1 MGGAGGLS
9 GSAMPPEE
17 RCALEAGL
25 VPSWAWLPC
34 SSHAGAAGFLILCY
48 GVIIVRGATL
58 ISDGSEMLLGVL
70 SPSLVGGLL
79 LSVLGALPDVCIVL
93 ASGIG
98 PDAAENIKVG
108 IGTLVGSN
116 VLLMSL
122 TWGASL
128 WLGRCD
134 LSGPGGTARDKR
146 LSRPWDLAR
155 TGVTTDADTPT
166 YARIMLASGLLW
178 LIPQVPSWLHH
189 GAADFQ
195 APPALAGGVVCLLG
209 LLAYCVYMV
218 VTPELQR
225 KNVERLQE
233 RCARHALT
241 KTLDSLFDL
250 RSAASPDGALDD
262 AAVRKI
268 FDDVDRDG
276 DGSITTEEMQ
286 TVLVTPNTVLASPPD
301 AHAETLMKLFDSNS
315 DGRVDFGE
323 FQQGLQ
329 SCLKEDGKRRA
340 NLALAQGPP
349 QLDDPE
355 APLLGG
361 APGDGGP
368 GDEESEEEAEHDLT
382 RGDLWRRALGQMGA
396 GVLIVAFFS
405 DPLVGSLSKFSA
417 AIAVPPFYVA
427 FALAPFASNA
437 SEFIASLAFAR
448 KRRRKNISLTFAQVY
463 GATTVNNTLNLGLFL
478 FLIWAQRLPWV
489 YSAEVVTLS
498 LVTLAVGLVGGRA
511 TTLPAWLAF
520 PALLLYPLT
529 IVLVWLLGR
538 GAAS

>member
-1 MGGAGGLS
+1 ML
-9 GSAMPPEE
+9 PEE
-17 RCALEAGL
+17 RCELEAGL

-48 GVIIVRGATL
+48 GFIIVQGATL

-79 LSVLGALPDVCIVL
+79 LPILGALPDVCIVL

-98 PDAAENIKVG
+98 PDAAENIQVG

-122 TWGASL
+122 TWGTSL

-166 YARIMLASGLLW
+166 YACIMLASGLLW
-178 LIPQVPSWLHH
+178 LIPQIPSWFHH
-189 GAADFQ
+189 GVADFQ
-195 APPALAGGVVCLLG
+195 AVPALTGAVVCLLG

-225 KNVERLQE
+225 KNVERLQQ
-233 RCARHALT
+233 RYARHALT
-241 KTLDSLFDL
+241 KALDSLFNL
-250 RSAASPDGALDD
+250 RSAANPDGTLND
-262 AAVRKI
+262 ASVRKI
-268 FDDVDRDG
+268 FDNVDRDG
-276 DGSITTEEMQ
+276 DGTITMEEMQ
-286 TVLVTPNTVLASPPD
+286 TVLVTLNTVIAASSD
-301 AHAETLMKLFDSNS
+301 THAETLMKLFDSNS

-329 SCLKEDGKRRA
+329 LCLQEDKKRRA
-340 NLALAQGPP
+340 TLALAQGPP
-349 QLDDPE
+349 QLDLE
-355 APLLGG
+355 APLLE
-361 APGDGGP
+361 DGP
-368 GDEESEEEAEHDLT
+368 TDVEPEDEESEDEEQHDLT
-382 RGDLWRRALGQMGA
+382 RGEIWRQALGKMGA

-405 DPLVGSLSKFSA
+405 DPLVGSLSNFSA

-448 KRRRKNISLTFAQVY
+448 KKLRKNISLTFAQVY

-478 FLIWAQRLPWV
+478 FLIWMQRLPWV

-498 LVTLAVGLVGGRA
+498 LVTLSVGLVGGRA
-511 TTLPAWLAF
+511 TTLPTWLAF
-520 PALLLYPLT
+520 PALLLYPLS

-538 GAAS
+538 AAAR